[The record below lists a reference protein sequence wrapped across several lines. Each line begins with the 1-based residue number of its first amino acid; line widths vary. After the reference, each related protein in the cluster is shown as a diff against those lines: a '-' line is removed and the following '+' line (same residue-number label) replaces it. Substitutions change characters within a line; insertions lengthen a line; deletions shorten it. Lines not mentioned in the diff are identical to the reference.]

1 MPRILVIDDEEA
13 MRELYR
19 ESLQDA
25 YEIAET
31 GDPESA
37 LMMALDF
44 KPDAVLLDLSM
55 PRLSGFELCQALSTL
70 SFTRHIPVFI
80 VSSEDSRNKAFCESL
95 GAAGYFR
102 KPVDFEALKKR
113 LDVALSSKRP
123 ERRAEMRFQVKL
135 TLKLVGKRAD
145 GSAYEVEA
153 MTDNM
158 SAGGFLCS
166 CSSPLEVGSTVDVF
180 LVRNGEHA
188 LGAARVVRDHPGD
201 AKQPRYGFAFLKKV
215 NPPAAE

>member
-1 MPRILVIDDEEA
+1 MPRILIVDDDDA

-25 YEIAET
+25 YEIADT

-70 SFTRHIPVFI
+70 SFTQHIPVFI

-95 GAAGYFR
+95 GASGYFR
-102 KPVDFEALKKR
+102 KPVDFEKLRER

-123 ERRAEMRFQVKL
+123 ERRREMRFQVKL
-135 TLKLVGKRAD
+135 TLKLVGKRPD
-145 GSAYEVEA
+145 GSDYEVEA
-153 MTDNM
+153 VTDNM

-166 CSSPLEVGSTVDVF
+166 CSVPMEIGDVVQVY
-180 LVRNGEHA
+180 LVRNAEHA
-188 LGAARVVRDHPGD
+188 LGAARVVRDQPGD
-201 AKQPRYGFAFLKKV
+201 SKQLRYGFAFFKKV
-215 NPPAAE
+215 SLPEMS

>member
-19 ESLQDA
+19 ESLKDS
-25 YEIAET
+25 YEVAET

-70 SFTRHIPVFI
+70 SFTQHIPVFI

-113 LDVALSSKRP
+113 LDVELSSKRP

-145 GSAYEVEA
+145 GSEYEVEA
-153 MTDNM
+153 TTDNM

-188 LGAARVVRDHPGD
+188 LGAARVVRDQPGD
-201 AKQPRYGFAFLKKV
+201 SKQLRYGFAFFKKTSL
-215 NPPAAE
+215 PEA